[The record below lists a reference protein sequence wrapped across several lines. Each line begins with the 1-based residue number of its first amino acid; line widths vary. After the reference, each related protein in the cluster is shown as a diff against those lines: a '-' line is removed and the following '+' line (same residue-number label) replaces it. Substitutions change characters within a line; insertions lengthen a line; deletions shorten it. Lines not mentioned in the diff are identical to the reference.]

1 MKPLNLLR
9 AGLENGHPHHPDTID
24 SRRAGFTMIELLV
37 VIAIIAIL
45 AALTLGVAGYLQR
58 QAALARART
67 EIEALTAALESYKA
81 DHGDYPVGSITAG
94 STASGDS
101 SLLYTNLSPA
111 TGKVYFP
118 FDKRMI
124 TIAGSNTNI
133 TDPFGERYGYTY
145 PGSVTKNGT
154 NFFDLWCQAGSATKT
169 NQWVGNW

>member
-1 MKPLNLLR
+1 MNLPDSLQFEAR
-9 AGLENGHPHHPDTID
+9 AGKIRSARPIRT
-24 SRRAGFTMIELLV
+24 GFTLLELLV

-45 AALTLGVAGYLQR
+45 AGLILGVAGYIQR
-58 QAALARART
+58 QAALARAKT
-67 EIEALTAALESYKA
+67 EIEALVGALESYKA

-101 SLLYTNLSPA
+101 HLLYTNLCPP

-124 TIAGSNTNI
+124 TVVGNKTNI
-133 TDPFGERYGYTY
+133 TDPFGERYGYAY
-145 PGSVTKNGT
+145 PGSITRNGT